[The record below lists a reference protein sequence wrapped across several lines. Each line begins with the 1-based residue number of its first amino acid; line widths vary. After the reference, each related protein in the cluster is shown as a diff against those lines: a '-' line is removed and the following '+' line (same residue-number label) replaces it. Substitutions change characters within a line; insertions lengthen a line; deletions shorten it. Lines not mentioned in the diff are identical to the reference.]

1 MYFDF
6 PDGYWFE
13 DTVQGFLI
21 DPLFTHSYVN
31 ESVYLYRRDGVN
43 FCGVRGRAASA
54 PPAPKAIP
62 PRRGGQ
68 GPPL

>member
-1 MYFDF
+1 MSPAMHREIAGCGPFLGQGHRMDYIDE
-6 PDGYWFE
+6 DGA
-13 DTVQGFLI
+13 
-21 DPLFTHSYVN
+21 H
-31 ESVYLYRRDGVN
+31 

-54 PPAPKAIP
+54 PLAPKAIP

>member
-1 MYFDF
+1 MELMSLLCFA
-6 PDGYWFE
+6 
-13 DTVQGFLI
+13 L
-21 DPLFTHSYVN
+21 N
-31 ESVYLYRRDGVN
+31 LYALCWSRDRAN

-62 PRRGGQ
+62 QRRGGQ

>member
-1 MYFDF
+1 MLTQAILIGLVAMCVTFEWALGTCLASR
-6 PDGYWFE
+6 PIVTGVLIGLDGA
-13 DTVQGFLI
+13 
-21 DPLFTHSYVN
+21 
-31 ESVYLYRRDGVN
+31 N